1 MKYIIIPIFRIL
13 SLPFLAIALIGLLII
28 TFLYFLFWELNIKRF
43 TSFWRKEIFNSNEEI
58 FNPNKVFLS
67 NATWY
72 EDFLFINEE
81 EIYVSYYKTFW
92 DYLFYRKKYTIYKG
106 KETIYE

>member
-43 TSFWRKEIFNSNEEI
+43 TSFWRKETFNSNKI
-58 FNPNKVFLS
+58 FLS

-72 EDFLFINEE
+72 DDFLSVNEE
-81 EIYVSYYKTFW
+81 EVYVSYYKTFW

>member
-1 MKYIIIPIFRIL
+1 MKYIIIPIIRLL
-13 SLPFLAIALIGLLII
+13 SLPFFTILLIGLLIV
-28 TFLYFLFWELNIKRF
+28 TFLYFILWELNIKKF
-43 TSFWRKEIFNSNEEI
+43 KSFWREEAFNSNKI
-58 FNPNKVFLS
+58 FLS

-72 EDFLFINEE
+72 DDFLLSTEE
-81 EIYVSYYKTFW
+81 EVYVSYYKTFW